1 MNRNIWFSVTFK
13 NDERVLTKA
22 VELHHRLVEEM
33 KADSPDG
40 DFETQC
46 FFQPLPSIVGKHGA
60 EKGGNLLGSDR
71 HTDNAVILLGSL
83 AVNGQ
88 LQEAIGREKMMAW
101 KRDIEDY
108 SRSLDAQVE
117 YYYMNYADGTQDV
130 IGSYG
135 DERVQMAL
143 DVARKYDPTGVFQ
156 KRVVGGFKL
165 PDATKQ
171 V

>member
-1 MNRNIWFSVTFK
+1 
-13 NDERVLTKA
+13 
-22 VELHHRLVEEM
+22 M

-88 LQEAIGREKMMAW
+88 MQEAIGREKMMAW

-143 DVARKYDPTGVFQ
+143 EVARKYDPTGVFQ